1 MSKKNTITVKQIY
14 SAQRR
19 PKVQQQCLHALGLR
33 RISQTNTLEDND
45 IVRGLI
51 NKISHLIEVVE
62 ASESK

>member
-1 MSKKNTITVKQIY
+1 MSTKTITVKQIY

-33 RISQTNTLEDND
+33 KISQTKTLEDNP

-51 NKISHLIEVVE
+51 NKIRHLIEVIE
-62 ASESK
+62 TPKSK